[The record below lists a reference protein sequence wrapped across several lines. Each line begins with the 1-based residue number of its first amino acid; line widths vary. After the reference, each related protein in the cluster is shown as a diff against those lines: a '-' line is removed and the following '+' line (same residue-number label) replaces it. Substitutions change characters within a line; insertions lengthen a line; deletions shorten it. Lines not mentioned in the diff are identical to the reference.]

1 MTEVMLRA
9 SGFGK
14 RYLLGEGRYRTSLTA
29 EIRNFWPGSRRAE
42 PAAGD
47 WHAFWALKGVSFEV
61 QRGEALAILGRNG
74 SGKSTLM
81 RILARVTPPTAGD
94 AIIRGRVGALL
105 EVGTGFHLDL
115 TGRENVF
122 LNGAI
127 LGQPR
132 REVERRMDRIAA
144 FAEVGRFL
152 DEPVKTYSSGMFA
165 RLAFAAAAHMDADV
179 LLADEV
185 TAVGDAGFERRA
197 LARIREM
204 VASGVSA
211 LFVSHDMG
219 AVRALCR
226 RAIVLDAG
234 RVVDQGQ
241 TDRCIATYGAL
252 CDRQVPQPDTADTA
266 REQIDG

>member
-1 MTEVMLRA
+1 MTEAMLAVR
-9 SGFGK
+9 GLGK
-14 RYLLGEGRYRTSLTA
+14 RFLLGEGRYRTSLVR
-29 EIRNFWPGSRRAE
+29 ELRGLLPGLGRAPGGE
-42 PAAGD
+42 ERQ
-47 WHAFWALKGVSFEV
+47 AFWALRDVSFTLH
-61 QRGEALAILGRNG
+61 RGEALAVLGRNG

-81 RILARVTPPTAGD
+81 RILARVTPPTEGEALV
-94 AIIRGRVGALL
+94 RGRVGALL
-105 EVGTGFHLDL
+105 EVGTGFHPDL
-115 TGRENVF
+115 SGRENVF

-132 REVERRMDRIAA
+132 AEIARRMDRIAA
-144 FAEVGRFL
+144 FAEIGRFL

-165 RLAFAAAAHMDADV
+165 RLAFATAAHLTADV

-204 VASGVSA
+204 VAEGAAA
-211 LFVSHDMG
+211 LFVSHDMN

-234 RVVDQGQ
+234 RVVADGD
-241 TDRCIATYGAL
+241 TWRCIEVYEAL
-252 CDRQVPQPDTADTA
+252 CEGRLRGDAGRIGRAG
-266 REQIDG
+266 DGNDG